1 MFLNIT
7 CQKLLTKNIMFIMN
21 GGMVMPRSTKVNN
34 DYMSNG
40 ITIKPAVPTA
50 GENLT
55 VMYDGLLSKSGASH
69 VYAHVG
75 FDRDWKHVYDYPMK
89 RTSIGFEATIPVM
102 EADTLNI
109 CFKDCANNWDNNSG
123 ANYTFDIS
131 K

>member
-1 MFLNIT
+1 
-7 CQKLLTKNIMFIMN
+7 MN

-75 FDRDWKHVYDYPMK
+75 LTETGNMFM
-89 RTSIGFEATIPVM
+89 TI
-102 EADTLNI
+102 L
-109 CFKDCANNWDNNSG
+109 
-123 ANYTFDIS
+123 
-131 K
+131 

>member
-1 MFLNIT
+1 
-7 CQKLLTKNIMFIMN
+7 
-21 GGMVMPRSTKVNN
+21 MPRSTKVNN

-89 RTSIGFEATIPVM
+89 RTSIGLRQQYRLWKPTP
-102 EADTLNI
+102 
-109 CFKDCANNWDNNSG
+109 
-123 ANYTFDIS
+123 
-131 K
+131 